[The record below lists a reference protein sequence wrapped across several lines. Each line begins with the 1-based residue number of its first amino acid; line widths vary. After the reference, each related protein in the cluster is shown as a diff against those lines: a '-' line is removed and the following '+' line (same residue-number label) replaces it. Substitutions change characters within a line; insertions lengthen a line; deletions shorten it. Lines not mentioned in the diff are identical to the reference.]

1 MIGRMLRA
9 QRRRVTAMAAFALL
23 ALVAEL
29 TGRSITIRLD
39 AAFQIAPLATPS
51 TPYYPFVLA
60 GVKIL
65 AGFAAAALVW
75 RVIRA
80 HLAVTAGNRL
90 LATIG
95 QRRASHV
102 PRPRLRLSPKLW
114 LASYAATS
122 LWYLLQNDGRRV
134 LTEGRWP
141 VLAPWL
147 HTYALMVFAV
157 LAIVL
162 ALGWG
167 AVRDWLADVEEYAA
181 ATVAFVRRFLH
192 VVAVSLSLHASDD
205 DHGPRRLFGLSFESR
220 PPPLTA

>member
-1 MIGRMLRA
+1 MTRD

-29 TGRSITIRLD
+29 TGRSITFRLD
-39 AAFQIAPLATPS
+39 AIFQIHPLATPS
-51 TPYYPFVLA
+51 TPYYPFLLA

-65 AGFAAAALVW
+65 AGLGAASLVW
-75 RVIRA
+75 RVVRA

-95 QRRASHV
+95 HRRRPYV
-102 PRPRLRLSPKLW
+102 PRPRLRLSPRLW

-122 LWYLLQNDGRRV
+122 LWYLLQNDGRNV

-141 VLAPWL
+141 ALAPWL

-157 LAIVL
+157 LAIVV

-167 AVRDWLADVEEYAA
+167 AVRSWLAEVEEFAA
-181 ATVAFVRRFLH
+181 ATVAFVRRFLR
-192 VVAVSLSLHASDD
+192 VVAGPPRPQHADD
-205 DHGPRRLFGLSFESR
+205 DLGPRHLFGLAFESR
-220 PPPLTA
+220 PPPLTG